1 MVSVITQPFY
11 KGNISCCLGPVSMAP
26 SCVLVIFKARFIYCV
41 NKDGGGEEK
50 KKKKKPTEKTAVSL
64 LLGK

>member
-1 MVSVITQPFY
+1 
-11 KGNISCCLGPVSMAP
+11 MAP